1 MRQREVT
8 AKLSERT
15 MRAQSELEGYPA
27 DEDQGDLDRRL
38 DRVLDLDRR
47 LDLCLDHHPDPH
59 LNPRLDPPLESSLDP
74 CLISSRKPALQ

>member
-8 AKLSERT
+8 TKLSERT

-27 DEDQGDLDRRL
+27 DEDQGDLERRL

-47 LDLCLDHHPDPH
+47 LDLHDLF
-59 LNPRLDPPLESSLDP
+59 LEEGTPSWIED
-74 CLISSRKPALQ
+74 CRWRR

>member
-38 DRVLDLDRR
+38 DRVLDRV
-47 LDLCLDHHPDPH
+47 LDLHIDLRRDPAWT
-59 LNPRLDPPLESSLDP
+59 PAWSAAGSRPCSS
-74 CLISSRKPALQ
+74 

>member
-8 AKLSERT
+8 TKLSERT
-15 MRAQSELEGYPA
+15 MRVQSELEGYPA
-27 DEDQGDLDRRL
+27 GEDQGDLDRRL

-47 LDLCLDHHPDPH
+47 LDLR
-59 LNPRLDPPLESSLDP
+59 PRLDPPLKSSLDP

>member
-47 LDLCLDHHPDPH
+47 RDLHLD
-59 LNPRLDPPLESSLDP
+59 PRLDPPLESSLDP